1 VKLDSILFPTDF
13 SETSE
18 GAGRFA
24 RDLAREGGGTLHIV
38 HVVPPVT
45 SPADSATRLAEAGRP
60 QGDGVRVQTALLSG
74 LVAREIV
81 RYARDHGV
89 GLIVMSTHG
98 RTGLSHAILG
108 SVAEAVVRLAPCPV
122 LTVPARLATGE
133 EQADVTCVLPARRR
147 CVVCAT
153 EGDYELVCEACRVH
167 VRAEALEH
175 KRSEERSGRRGSP
188 I

>member
-1 VKLDSILFPTDF
+1 VKLDAILFPTDF
-13 SETSE
+13 SEASE
-18 GAGRFA
+18 GAGQFA

-38 HVVPPVT
+38 HVVPPIT
-45 SPADSATRLAEAGRP
+45 SPGDSASLLAEAGRP

-74 LVAREIV
+74 PVAREIA

-89 GLIVMSTHG
+89 GIIVLATHG

-122 LTVPARLATGE
+122 LTVPARLSAGNKP
-133 EQADVTCVLPARRR
+133 ADIPSMLPARRR
-147 CVVCAT
+147 CIVCAT
-153 EGDYELVCEACRVH
+153 EGDYELVCESCRTH

-175 KRSEERSGRRGSP
+175 KRSEERSARRGSP